1 MWIFD
6 SSIDKKMNSV
16 ALLLLRIVVGCFMM
30 THGIMKYKILME
42 GGVFANP
49 IGIGSAASLWLAV
62 FAELVCSALLIIGFA
77 TRIVAIPLI
86 VTMVIAIFVVHTGQP
101 FANKEM
107 AGLYLIIYVVL
118 LITGSGKYSVD
129 GMINRKKKRRSY
141 Y

>member
-6 SSIDKKMNSV
+6 SSIVRKMNSI

-30 THGIMKYKILME
+30 THGIMKYKTLME
-42 GGVFANP
+42 GGEFADP

-77 TRIVAIPLI
+77 TRLAVIPLFI
-86 VTMVIAIFVVHTGQP
+86 TMVVAVFVVHSGDP
-101 FANKEM
+101 FANKETG
-107 AGLYLIIYVVL
+107 GLYLIIYVVL

-129 GMINRKKKRRSY
+129 GMINRRRKRRVHY
-141 Y
+141 